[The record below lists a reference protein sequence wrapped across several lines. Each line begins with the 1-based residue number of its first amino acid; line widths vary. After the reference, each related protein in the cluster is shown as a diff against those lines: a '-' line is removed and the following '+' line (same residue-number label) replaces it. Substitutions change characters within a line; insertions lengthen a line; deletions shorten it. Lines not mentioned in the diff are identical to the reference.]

1 MDTSRYIGNFREILA
16 MLYAG
21 LRKCNQDLY
30 ILKLYMELCLTREW
44 DIGLCRKAK

>member
-1 MDTSRYIGNFREILA
+1 MDTSSSTDNFREILA

-30 ILKLYMELCLTREW
+30 ILKLYMELGLKRE
-44 DIGLCRKAK
+44 